1 MSIWGF
7 IPYIFFNFKRTKVY
21 NMNNLSYNIRYA
33 VSMAHCV
40 YKKIKYEEKL
50 LPIKVEDIIKYRP
63 DIDLVKE
70 DLQGLDG
77 YSIYNFK
84 TKRYLIALD
93 DVNYDLSRQRFTLA
107 HELGHIF
114 LQHHTKYKYL
124 SDYVKEKSADAFAGE
139 LLMPREI
146 MYKTAKFPPNYVL
159 NVYGVSYQA
168 YKTRKLFL
176 DDMENFSKKV
186 EDEKSMSLN
195 DIIQYTKHALILN
208 NCY

>member
-1 MSIWGF
+1 MS
-7 IPYIFFNFKRTKVY
+7 NLNY
-21 NMNNLSYNIRYA
+21 NLNYA
-33 VSMAHCV
+33 VSMAHYV
-40 YKKIKYEEKL
+40 HKKIKYEEKL
-50 LPIKVEDIIKYRP
+50 LPIKVEDIIEYRP

-77 YSIYNFK
+77 YSIYNAI

-93 DVNYDLSRQRFTLA
+93 NVNYDLSRQRFTLA

-124 SDYVKEKSADAFAGE
+124 SDYIKEKSADAFAGE

-159 NVYGVSYQA
+159 DLYGVSYSA
-168 YKTRKLFL
+168 YEQRKRFL
-176 DDMENFSKKV
+176 EDMEGFRRKI
-186 EDEKSMSLN
+186 EDDACISIK
-195 DIIQYTKHALILN
+195 DIIKYTKHSLILN
-208 NCY
+208 KYNYERG

>member
-1 MSIWGF
+1 
-7 IPYIFFNFKRTKVY
+7 
-21 NMNNLSYNIRYA
+21 MNNLNYNIRYA
-33 VSMAHCV
+33 VSMANCV
-40 YKKIKYEEKL
+40 HKKITYEEQL
-50 LPIKVEDIIKYRP
+50 LPINVEDIIKYRP
-63 DIDLVKE
+63 DIKVKKE
-70 DLQGLDG
+70 DLLGLDG
-77 YSIYNFK
+77 YSIYNAK
-84 TKRYLIALD
+84 TKKYLIALD

-139 LLMPREI
+139 LLMPRDM

-168 YKTRKLFL
+168 YKMRKLFL
-176 DDMENFSKKV
+176 DDMENFSKKI

-208 NCY
+208 QFDLKKA

>member
-1 MSIWGF
+1 M
-7 IPYIFFNFKRTKVY
+7 NDLNY
-21 NMNNLSYNIRYA
+21 NLNYA

-40 YKKIKYEEKL
+40 HKKIKYEEKL

-63 DIDLVKE
+63 DIKIEKGDL
-70 DLQGLDG
+70 LGLDG

-159 NVYGVSYQA
+159 DLYGVSYSA
-168 YKTRKLFL
+168 YEKRKLFL
-176 DDMENFSKKV
+176 DDMEDFSKKI

-195 DIIQYTKHALILN
+195 DITQYTKHSLFLN
-208 NCY
+208 KYNFERG

>member
-1 MSIWGF
+1 
-7 IPYIFFNFKRTKVY
+7 
-21 NMNNLSYNIRYA
+21 MNDLNYNIRYA

-40 YKKIKYEEKL
+40 HKKITYEEQL
-50 LPIKVEDIIKYRP
+50 LPINVEDIIKYRK
-63 DIDLVKE
+63 DIKIKKE

-77 YSIYNFK
+77 YSIYNYK

-93 DVNYDLSRQRFTLA
+93 DVNFDLSRQRFTLA

-114 LQHHTKYKYL
+114 LQHHTKYRHL

-139 LLMPREI
+139 LLMPREM

-168 YKTRKLFL
+168 YKMRKLFL
-176 DDMENFSKKV
+176 DDMENFSKKI
-186 EDEKSMSLN
+186 EYEKSMSLN
-195 DIIQYTKHALILN
+195 DIIQYTKHSLILDK
-208 NCY
+208 YKFQEV

>member
-1 MSIWGF
+1 
-7 IPYIFFNFKRTKVY
+7 
-21 NMNNLSYNIRYA
+21 MNNLNYNIRYA

-40 YKKIKYEEKL
+40 HKKITYEEQL
-50 LPIKVEDIIKYRP
+50 LPINVEDIIKYRP
-63 DIDLVKE
+63 DIKVHKE
-70 DLQGLDG
+70 DLLGLDG
-77 YSIYNFK
+77 YSIYNAK

-114 LQHHTKYKYL
+114 LQHHTKYRHL

-139 LLMPREI
+139 LLMPREM

-168 YKTRKLFL
+168 YKMRKLFL

-195 DIIQYTKHALILN
+195 DIIQYTKHSLLLDKYKFQEI
-208 NCY
+208 

>member
-1 MSIWGF
+1 
-7 IPYIFFNFKRTKVY
+7 
-21 NMNNLSYNIRYA
+21 MNNLNYNLNYA

-40 YKKIKYEEKL
+40 HKKITYEEQL
-50 LPIKVEDIIKYRP
+50 LPINVEDIIRYRK
-63 DIDLVKE
+63 DIKIKKE
-70 DLQGLDG
+70 DLLGLDG
-77 YSIYNFK
+77 YDIYNYK

-93 DVNYDLSRQRFTLA
+93 NVNFDLSRQRFTLA

-114 LQHHTKYKYL
+114 LQHHTKYRHL

-139 LLMPREI
+139 LLMPREM

-168 YKTRKLFL
+168 YKMRKLFL
-176 DDMENFSKKV
+176 NDMENFSKKV

-195 DIIQYTKHALILN
+195 DIIQYTKHSLLLDDYKLQKI
-208 NCY
+208 

>member
-1 MSIWGF
+1 
-7 IPYIFFNFKRTKVY
+7 
-21 NMNNLSYNIRYA
+21 MNNLNYNLNYA

-40 YKKIKYEEKL
+40 HKKIKYEEKL

-63 DIDLVKE
+63 DIKIEKE
-70 DLQGLDG
+70 DLLGLDG

-114 LQHHTKYKYL
+114 LHHHTKYKYL
-124 SDYVKEKSADAFAGE
+124 SDYIKEKSADAFAGE

-159 NVYGVSYQA
+159 DLYGVSYSA
-168 YKTRKLFL
+168 YEQRKRFL
-176 DDMENFSKKV
+176 DEMENFSRIIEENKV
-186 EDEKSMSLN
+186 VSIK
-195 DIIQYTKHALILN
+195 DIIQYSKHSMLLDKFTFQEV
-208 NCY
+208 

>member
-1 MSIWGF
+1 MGF
-7 IPYIFFNFKRTKVY
+7 IPYIFFISKRTKVY
-21 NMNNLSYNIRYA
+21 NMDLLNYNLRCA

-40 YKKIKYEEKL
+40 HKKIKYEEKL

-63 DIDLVKE
+63 DIKIEKE
-70 DLQGLDG
+70 DLLGLDG

-124 SDYVKEKSADAFAGE
+124 SDYIKEKSADAFAGE

>member
-1 MSIWGF
+1 
-7 IPYIFFNFKRTKVY
+7 
-21 NMNNLSYNIRYA
+21 MNNLNYNIRYA

-40 YKKIKYEEKL
+40 HKKITYEEQL
-50 LPIKVEDIIKYRP
+50 LPINVEDIIKYRK
-63 DIDLVKE
+63 DIKIKKE
-70 DLQGLDG
+70 DLLGLDG
-77 YSIYNFK
+77 YSIYNYK

-93 DVNYDLSRQRFTLA
+93 NVNFDLSRQRFTLA

-114 LQHHTKYKYL
+114 LQHHTKYRHL

-139 LLMPREI
+139 LLMPREM

-168 YKTRKLFL
+168 YKMRKLFL
-176 DDMENFSKKV
+176 NDMENFSKKV

-195 DIIQYTKHALILN
+195 DIIQYTKHSLLLDDYKLQKI
-208 NCY
+208 

>member
-1 MSIWGF
+1 
-7 IPYIFFNFKRTKVY
+7 
-21 NMNNLSYNIRYA
+21 MNNLNYNIRYA

-40 YKKIKYEEKL
+40 HKKITYEEQL
-50 LPIKVEDIIKYRP
+50 LPINVEDIIKYRK
-63 DIDLVKE
+63 DIKINKE
-70 DLQGLDG
+70 DLLGLDG
-77 YSIYNFK
+77 YSIYNAK

-159 NVYGVSYQA
+159 DLYGVSYSA
-168 YKTRKLFL
+168 YEQRKRFL
-176 DDMENFSKKV
+176 DEMENFSRIIEENKV
-186 EDEKSMSLN
+186 MSIN
-195 DIIQYTKHALILN
+195 DVIQYSKHSLILKN
-208 NCY
+208 SC

>member
-1 MSIWGF
+1 
-7 IPYIFFNFKRTKVY
+7 
-21 NMNNLSYNIRYA
+21 MNNLNYNLNYA

-40 YKKIKYEEKL
+40 HKKIKYEEKL

-63 DIDLVKE
+63 DIELVKE

-77 YSIYNFK
+77 YSIYNAK
-84 TKRYLIALD
+84 TKRYIIALD
-93 DVNYDLSRQRFTLA
+93 NVNYDLSRQRFTLA

-159 NVYGVSYQA
+159 DLYGVSYSA
-168 YKTRKLFL
+168 YEQRKRFL
-176 DDMENFSKKV
+176 DEMEDFNRKIDGKKV
-186 EDEKSMSLN
+186 ISIN
-195 DIIQYTKHALILN
+195 DVIQYSKHSMLLDK
-208 NCY
+208 YKFQEV

>member
-1 MSIWGF
+1 
-7 IPYIFFNFKRTKVY
+7 
-21 NMNNLSYNIRYA
+21 MNNLNYNIRYA
-33 VSMAHCV
+33 VSMANCV
-40 YKKIKYEEKL
+40 HKKITYEEKL
-50 LPIKVEDIIKYRP
+50 LPINVEDIIKYRK
-63 DIDLVKE
+63 DIKIKKE
-70 DLQGLDG
+70 DLLGLDG
-77 YSIYNFK
+77 YSIYNYK

-93 DVNYDLSRQRFTLA
+93 DVNFDLSRQRFTLA

-139 LLMPREI
+139 LLMPRDM
-146 MYKTAKFPPNYVL
+146 MYRTAKFPPSYVL

-168 YKTRKLFL
+168 YKMRKLFL

-195 DIIQYTKHALILN
+195 DIIQYTKHALVLDRFDLKKS
-208 NCY
+208 

>member
-1 MSIWGF
+1 
-7 IPYIFFNFKRTKVY
+7 
-21 NMNNLSYNIRYA
+21 MNNLNYNIRYA

-40 YKKIKYEEKL
+40 YNKIKYEEKL
-50 LPIKVEDIIKYRP
+50 LPIIVEDIIKYRP
-63 DIDLVKE
+63 DITVIKE
-70 DLQGLDG
+70 DLLGLDG
-77 YSIYNFK
+77 YSIYNSI
-84 TKRYLIALD
+84 TQRYLIALD

-159 NVYGVSYQA
+159 DLYGVSYSA
-168 YKTRKLFL
+168 YEQRKRFL
-176 DDMENFSKKV
+176 DEMEDFNRKIDGKKV
-186 EDEKSMSLN
+186 ISIN
-195 DIIQYTKHALILN
+195 DVIQYSKHSMLLDK
-208 NCY
+208 YKFQEV

>member
-1 MSIWGF
+1 MS
-7 IPYIFFNFKRTKVY
+7 NLNY
-21 NMNNLSYNIRYA
+21 NLNYA

-40 YKKIKYEEKL
+40 HKKIKYEEKL

-63 DIDLVKE
+63 DIKIEKE
-70 DLQGLDG
+70 DLLGLDG

-159 NVYGVSYQA
+159 DLYGVSYSA
-168 YKTRKLFL
+168 YEQRKRFL
-176 DDMENFSKKV
+176 DEMEDFNRKIDGKKV
-186 EDEKSMSLN
+186 ISINDVLQYSKHSMLL
-195 DIIQYTKHALILN
+195 DKCKFQEV
-208 NCY
+208 

>member
-1 MSIWGF
+1 MGF
-7 IPYIFFNFKRTKVY
+7 IPYIFFISKRTKVY
-21 NMNNLSYNIRYA
+21 NMDLLNYNLRCA

-40 YKKIKYEEKL
+40 HKKIKYEEKL

-63 DIDLVKE
+63 DIELVKE

-77 YSIYNFK
+77 YSIYNSI
-84 TKRYLIALD
+84 TKKYLIALD
-93 DVNYDLSRQRFTLA
+93 DINFDLSRQRFTLA

>member
-1 MSIWGF
+1 
-7 IPYIFFNFKRTKVY
+7 
-21 NMNNLSYNIRYA
+21 MNNLNYNLNYA

-40 YKKIKYEEKL
+40 HKKIKYEEKL

-63 DIDLVKE
+63 DIELVKE

-77 YSIYNFK
+77 YSIYNAK
-84 TKRYLIALD
+84 TKRYIIALD
-93 DVNYDLSRQRFTLA
+93 NVNYDLSRQRFTLA

-114 LQHHTKYKYL
+114 LQHHSKYKYL

-159 NVYGVSYQA
+159 DLYGVSYSA
-168 YKTRKLFL
+168 YEQRKRFL
-176 DDMENFSKKV
+176 DEMENFSRTIEMEKV
-186 EDEKSMSLN
+186 ISLN
-195 DIIQYTKHALILN
+195 DVIQYSKHSMLLDK
-208 NCY
+208 YKFQEV

>member
-1 MSIWGF
+1 
-7 IPYIFFNFKRTKVY
+7 
-21 NMNNLSYNIRYA
+21 MNNLNYNIRYA

-40 YKKIKYEEKL
+40 HKKITYEEQL
-50 LPIKVEDIIKYRP
+50 LPINVEDIIKYRP
-63 DIDLVKE
+63 DIKVHKE
-70 DLQGLDG
+70 DLLGLDG
-77 YSIYNFK
+77 YSIYNAK

-93 DVNYDLSRQRFTLA
+93 DVNFDLSRQRFTLA

-114 LQHHTKYKYL
+114 LQHHTKYRHL

-139 LLMPREI
+139 LLMPRDM

-168 YKTRKLFL
+168 YKMRKLFL
-176 DDMENFSKKV
+176 DDMENFSKKI

-195 DIIQYTKHALILN
+195 DIIQYTKHSLLLDK
-208 NCY
+208 YKFQEV